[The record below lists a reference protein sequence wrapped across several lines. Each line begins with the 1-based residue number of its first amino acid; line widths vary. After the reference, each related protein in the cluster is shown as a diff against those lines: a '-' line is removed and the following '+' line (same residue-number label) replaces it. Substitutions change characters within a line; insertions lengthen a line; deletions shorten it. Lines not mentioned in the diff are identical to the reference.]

1 MNCEKYILLSSIK
14 LSQVGRHSITY
25 VEPGNTSKKCS
36 SCGSMGIRE
45 GKSFKCGQVD
55 HADFNSSFNI
65 ALRPPLMEGIGQL
78 HTDRDVCKGSTDTPE
93 GQLQE
98 RWRPQNLRSFSEDS
112 MSDS

>member
-1 MNCEKYILLSSIK
+1 
-14 LSQVGRHSITY
+14 
-25 VEPGNTSKKCS
+25 
-36 SCGSMGIRE
+36 MGIRE

-78 HTDRDVCKGSTDTPE
+78 HTDRDACKGSTDTPE

-98 RWRPQNLRSFSEDS
+98 RWRPQNSEALARRVCQFHEALFKNQTRP
-112 MSDS
+112 MSASTSSKKFESNSSALALSSVA